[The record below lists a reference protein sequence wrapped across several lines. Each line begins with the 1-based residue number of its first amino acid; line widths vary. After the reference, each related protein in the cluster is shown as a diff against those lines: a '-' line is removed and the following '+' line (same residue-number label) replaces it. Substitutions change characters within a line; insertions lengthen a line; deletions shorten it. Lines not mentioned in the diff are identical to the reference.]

1 MDRDGKDVRYII
13 DFHRGSEASAGSP
26 LSVHLD
32 VRPAVDSYEAVL
44 DRMSV
49 TYRQFM
55 GKNPFV
61 TYPSAG
67 TGAKS
72 DL

>member
-1 MDRDGKDVRYII
+1 MI
-13 DFHRGSEASAGSP
+13 AGSP

-32 VRPAVDSYEAVL
+32 VRPAVDSYEAVI

-49 TYRQFM
+49 TYRQFL

-61 TYPSAG
+61 TYPAASTTADPK
-67 TGAKS
+67 TDA
-72 DL
+72 